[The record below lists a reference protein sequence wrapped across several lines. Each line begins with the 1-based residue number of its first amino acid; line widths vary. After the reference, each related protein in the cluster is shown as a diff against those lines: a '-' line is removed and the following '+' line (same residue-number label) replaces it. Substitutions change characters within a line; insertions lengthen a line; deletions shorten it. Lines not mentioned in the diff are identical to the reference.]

1 MSDTLQRGIS
11 TLVRATEMTGGQS
24 CWFRKKRLR
33 LEPAVIICLLCF
45 SAGGSTNAATEAL
58 QQSHDEV
65 VCDDAEGHGES
76 SACLERFKGL
86 VERAA
91 DTLRLR
97 LSNGQTKVYSGNSH
111 ACDEGQAEKC
121 VVYRLARFY
130 PSLQSFLVSVS
141 FYECGHYELVSR
153 RTGSVIEISTIPRT
167 SPGGKYLASTDDSD
181 ACDRKYDV
189 AIWSTATDP
198 PSLEMKYQPA
208 RYENWQITRWNGD
221 DHLGLKA
228 SINAETNQ
236 YDQEA
241 EAVRTADGWKL
252 VLGKR
257 IDKAR

>member
-1 MSDTLQRGIS
+1 
-11 TLVRATEMTGGQS
+11 MTGSQS
-24 CWFRKKRLR
+24 RWFGVERFRLA
-33 LEPAVIICLLCF
+33 PSVIICLLCF
-45 SAGGSTNAATEAL
+45 SAGGSTTAVAEAL
-58 QQSHDEV
+58 QRSQDEV

-76 SACLERFKGL
+76 NACLERLKGL
-86 VERAA
+86 AERAE

-97 LSNGQTKVYSGNSH
+97 LSIGKTKVYAGNSH

-121 VVYRLARFY
+121 VGYRLARFY

-153 RTGSVIEISTIPRT
+153 RTGSIIEITTIPRI

-181 ACDRKYDV
+181 ACDRAYDV

-208 RYENWQITRWNGD
+208 QYENWQITSWNSD

-228 SINAETNQ
+228 SINTETSQ

-241 EAVRTADGWKL
+241 DAVRTADGWKL
-252 VLGKR
+252 VLGKSAGR
-257 IDKAR
+257 PTSR